1 MSDKLKRFT
10 DLLKEMFEI
19 DKADLDF
26 GLYRILKLR
35 KNEIE
40 NFIDN
45 DLPYKVKEILSSYTK
60 DNLEIKNKMKKIEDS
75 CNELGVSIEELPD
88 TSEKKRKYME
98 LKKSLESGTS
108 LTELE
113 TDVYSKLYN
122 FFSRYYDE
130 GDFISKRRY
139 KEGIYAI
146 PYEGEEVKLYWA
158 NHDQY
163 YIKTSEYFKNYSFI
177 SQGIK
182 VNFKLVDVST
192 EKDNNKEAKDEKRRF
207 VLLNENFVEVSNN
220 EINIYFEY
228 KVHTARQDTLVKSA
242 YEKIKSEI
250 SKIDSK
256 YLNAVLIPAPTEKD
270 KTRTLLEKHLTT
282 YVAKNTFDYF
292 IHKNLKRFLKR
303 ELDFYIKSE
312 VMKLDD
318 IGTEKEER
326 VESYLSKIRAIK
338 SVGEIII
345 DFLVQIEDFQKKLWL
360 KKKFVVET
368 NWCITLDLI
377 DEKFYPEIA
386 ANQKQINEWIEYY
399 KIDEIKNDDKQIK
412 FDGIRQIPFS
422 TPLTVEFLK
431 QNKNLVLDTKY
442 FDNDFKERL
451 IESIDNLD
459 ERTSGLLIHSEN
471 FQALNLLQEK
481 YKEKI
486 QCIYIDPPYNTNAS
500 EIIYKN
506 GYKHSSWLSLM
517 KDRLDLSKNLMSNK
531 GTINVAIDDFEFRY
545 LQIVL
550 ESTFG
555 INNFISNIAIHTN
568 PKGRDQ
574 EFIAQS
580 HDYSIIYAKNK
591 KLAETNY
598 FILSNE
604 ELREKYSHSE
614 GDRYYRELPLKR
626 TGSGKTREERPFM
639 FFPFLYN
646 PKTGE
651 TTVIPKPEYLQLYDK
666 ETKEFNDDFL
676 LELEKKYTTK
686 GYKFIL
692 PKEENGTLLR
702 WRWGY
707 DTCVK
712 GLLKNILFAKETGN
726 GNFAIYEKNFED
738 STVTP
743 KSMWIGEK
751 YDGSTKG
758 TNLLKDIIPNND
770 FDFPKSIF
778 TVMDSIRIGA
788 NTDSIILDYFA
799 GSGTTGHAVINL
811 NREDKENGNRKY
823 ILVEMGN
830 YFDLVTLP
838 RIKKVIYSDEWKD
851 GAPTNRVTGVSQI
864 VKYLR
869 LESYEDTLN
878 NINFI
883 RNEQQQSIFDSN
895 QNLFEEYLVYYM
907 FDMESKDSVLN
918 LDNFANPFDY
928 KMRITTRNV
937 MTNKTIDLVET
948 FNYLIGLDV
957 ISQNRSLRF
966 NTRPIPYDEK
976 DPDIYDGAVLLESA
990 EDGEYCFK
998 TVEGKLP
1005 NGQSALVIWRNM
1017 TGDALKDNAALDAF
1031 FNYYHK
1037 NSDRKYD
1044 IYYVNGDNNL
1054 ENYRKDD
1061 ENWKVNLIE
1070 TVFKNKMFDYKE
1082 I

>member
-26 GLYRILKLR
+26 GIYRILKLR

-45 DLPYKVKEILSSYTK
+45 DLPYKIKEILSSYTK
-60 DNLEIKNKMKKIEDS
+60 DNLEIKNKMKKIEES

-88 TSEKKRKYME
+88 TSEKKKEYMG
-98 LKKSLESGTS
+98 LKKSLESGTG
-108 LTELE
+108 LAELE

-139 KEGIYAI
+139 KEGVYAI

-163 YIKTSEYFKNYSFI
+163 YIKTSEYFKNYSFV
-177 SQGIK
+177 SQEIK
-182 VNFKLVDVST
+182 VNFKLVEVSI
-192 EKDNNKEAKDEKRRF
+192 EQDNNKEAKDEKRRF
-207 VLLNENFVEVSNN
+207 VLLDENFLEVDKD

-228 KVHTARQDTLVKSA
+228 KIHTDKQDTLIKSA

-250 SKIDSK
+250 LKLDSK

-292 IHKNLKRFLKR
+292 IHKDLKKFLKR

-326 VESYLSKIRAIK
+326 VESYLCKIRAIK

-345 DFLVQIEDFQKKLWL
+345 DFLAQIEDFQKKLWL

-386 ANQKQINEWIEYY
+386 VNQKQIDEWIEYY
-399 KIDEIKNDDKQIK
+399 KIDEIKSNNKQIAI
-412 FDGIRQIPFS
+412 DEMQQISFS

-431 QNKNLVLDTKY
+431 ENRNLVLDTKH
-442 FDNDFKERL
+442 FDKDFKERL

-459 ERTSGLLIHSEN
+459 EKTNGLLIHSEN

-481 YKEKI
+481 YKRRI
-486 QCIYIDPPYNTNAS
+486 DAIYIDPPYNTVHS

-506 GYKHSSWLSLM
+506 QYKHSSWLSLINNTLPLASNLW
-517 KDRLDLSKNLMSNK
+517 KDTFSF
-531 GTINVAIDDFEFRY
+531 GVAIDDYEFVNLASLLDITFPNLERSVVVVNHHPQGSGGRLSRTHEYYILLSKPDAPPY
-545 LQIVL
+545 LGKPL
-550 ESTFG
+550 EDYQEERSFMRSGTG
-555 INNFISNIAIHTN
+555 DNNFRF
-568 PKGRDQ
+568 GRWKS
-574 EFIAQS
+574 F
-580 HDYSIIYAKNK
+580 YA
-591 KLAETNY
+591 L
-598 FILSNE
+598 LV
-604 ELREKYSHSE
+604 
-614 GDRYYRELPLKR
+614 D
-626 TGSGKTREERPFM
+626 
-639 FFPFLYN
+639 
-646 PKTGE
+646 PKTNKI
-651 TTVIPKPEYLQLYDK
+651 VD
-666 ETKEFNDDFL
+666 
-676 LELEKKYTTK
+676 
-686 GYKFIL
+686 
-692 PKEENGTLLR
+692 
-702 WRWGY
+702 
-707 DTCVK
+707 
-712 GLLKNILFAKETGN
+712 A
-726 GNFAIYEKNFED
+726 ED
-738 STVTP
+738 PVP
-743 KSMWIGEK
+743 LGEK
-751 YDGSTKG
+751 YPLGKTSDGLIRVYPINSRGEERVWRSSYLTGRRRARNGELIITDNG
-758 TNLLKDIIPNND
+758 TVYQIINHEQKRELLFSNWTDSKFNAGIHGSNLLKDMGLGGE
-770 FDFPKSIF
+770 FDYPKSIATLETGLWAQTF
-778 TVMDSIRIGA
+778 G
-788 NTDSIILDYFA
+788 NTHAIILDYFA
-799 GSGTTGHAVINL
+799 GSGTTGHAAINL
-811 NREDKENGNRKY
+811 NRVDNGNRKY

-830 YFDLVTLP
+830 YFNIVTLP
-838 RIKKVIYSDEWKD
+838 RIKKVIYSKDWKD
-851 GAPTNRVTGVSQI
+851 GSPTNRDTGISQI
-864 VKYLR
+864 VKYIR
-869 LESYEDTLN
+869 LETYEDTLN
-878 NINFI
+878 NIDLI
-883 RNEQQQSIFDSN
+883 RNDQQQSIFDSN
-895 QNLFEEYLVYYM
+895 KNLFDEYLVYYM

-937 MTNKTIDLVET
+937 MTSQTIDLVET

-957 ISQNRSLRF
+957 ISQSRIIRF

-976 DPDIYDGAVLLESA
+976 DPDIYDGAVLLEST
-990 EDGEYCFK
+990 EDGEYFFK
-998 TVEGKLP
+998 TIEGKLP
-1005 NGQSALVIWRNM
+1005 NGQSALIIWRNM
-1017 TGDALKDNAALDAF
+1017 TGDAHKDNAALDAF
-1031 FNYYHK
+1031 FKHYHNNK
-1037 NSDRKYD
+1037 DKMYD
-1044 IYYVNGDNNL
+1044 VYYVNGDNNL
-1054 ENYRKDD
+1054 ENYRNDD

>member
-1 MSDKLKRFT
+1 MSDKLKIFT
-10 DLLKEMFEI
+10 DLLKEMFEM
-19 DKADLDF
+19 DKEDLDF
-26 GLYRILKLR
+26 GIYRIMKLR

-45 DLPYKVKEILSSYTK
+45 DLPLRVKEILSSYAK

-75 CNELGVSIEELPD
+75 CNELGVSIEELPE
-88 TSEKKRKYME
+88 TSEKKKEYME

-108 LTELE
+108 LAELE

-163 YIKTSEYFKNYSFI
+163 YIKTSEYFKNYSFV
-177 SQGIK
+177 SQEIK
-182 VNFKLVDVST
+182 VNFKLVEVST
-192 EKDNNKEAKDEKRRF
+192 ELDNNKEANDEKRRF
-207 VLLNENFVEVSNN
+207 VLLDENFLEVDND
-220 EINIYFEY
+220 EMNIYFEY
-228 KVHTARQDTLVKSA
+228 KIHTAKQETLLKSA
-242 YEKIKSEI
+242 YEKIKSAI
-250 SKIDSK
+250 SKLDSK
-256 YLNAVLIPAPTEKD
+256 YINALLILEPTENN
-270 KTRTLLEKHLTT
+270 KTRTLIEKHLTN

-292 IHKNLKRFLKR
+292 IHKDLKKFLKR

-326 VESYLSKIRAIK
+326 VESYLCKIRAIK

-345 DFLVQIEDFQKKLWL
+345 DFLAQIEDFQKKLWL
-360 KKKFVVET
+360 KKKFVVGT

-386 ANQKQINEWIEYY
+386 ANQKQIDEWIEYY
-399 KIDEIKNDDKQIK
+399 KIDEIKNNDK
-412 FDGIRQIPFS
+412 QIPFS

-431 QNKNLVLDTKY
+431 QNGNLVLDTKY
-442 FDNDFKERL
+442 FDKDFKERL
-451 IESIDNLD
+451 IENIEGLD
-459 ERTSGLLIHSEN
+459 EKTNGLLIHSEN
-471 FQALNLLQEK
+471 FQALNLILER

-486 QCIYIDPPYNTNAS
+486 ECVYIDPPYNAKSS
-500 EIIYKN
+500 EIMYKN
-506 GYKHSSWLSLM
+506 NFKHSSWLSLM
-517 KDRLDLSKNLMSNK
+517 DNRIEKSKQLLDKEFVY
-531 GTINVAIDDFEFRY
+531 IIAIDETEQEVLGQIINMNFPGTKKACISVVHNPRGQQGKNISFLHEFAYFIYPGDNKKYISDIQREEIDSRNLRDSGSESNREDASTCFYPFIVNEGKIIEIGDVPKDSYHPLSNNVKREDGSIEIWPIDDNGNEKKWRY
-545 LQIVL
+545 SREGVQRILDKLEVKKGRNSLQII
-550 ESTFG
+550 F
-555 INNFISNIAIHTN
+555 
-568 PKGRDQ
+568 
-574 EFIAQS
+574 
-580 HDYSIIYAKNK
+580 NK
-591 KLAETNY
+591 
-598 FILSNE
+598 
-604 ELREKYSHSE
+604 
-614 GDRYYRELPLKR
+614 D
-626 TGSGKTREERPFM
+626 TGTMKSLWSG
-639 FFPFLYN
+639 
-646 PKTGE
+646 
-651 TTVIPKPEYLQLYDK
+651 
-666 ETKEFNDDFL
+666 
-676 LELEKKYTTK
+676 
-686 GYKFIL
+686 
-692 PKEENGTLLR
+692 
-702 WRWGY
+702 
-707 DTCVK
+707 
-712 GLLKNILFAKETGN
+712 
-726 GNFAIYEKNFED
+726 
-738 STVTP
+738 S
-743 KSMWIGEK
+743 K
-751 YDGSTKG
+751 YDASEYGTK
-758 TNLLKDIIPNND
+758 LLQSILGVDQAAL
-770 FDFPKSIF
+770 FSYPKSIY
-778 TVMDSIRIGA
+778 TVEDALNAGVK
-788 NTDSIILDYFA
+788 TKPKSIILDYFA
-799 GSGTTGHAVINL
+799 GSGTTAHAVINL
-811 NREDKENGNRKY
+811 NREDKGNRKY

-830 YFDLVTLP
+830 YFNTVTLP
-838 RIKKVIYSDEWKD
+838 RIKKVIYSKDWND
-851 GAPTNRVTGVSQI
+851 GAPANRDTGISQI
-864 VKYLR
+864 VKYIR

-883 RNEQQQSIFDSN
+883 RNDQQQSMFDN
-895 QNLFEEYLVYYM
+895 NKNLFEEYLVYYM

-918 LDNFANPFDY
+918 LDKFSNPFDY
-928 KMRITTRNV
+928 KMKITTNNV
-937 MTNKTIDLVET
+937 ITNQAIDLVET
-948 FNYLIGLDV
+948 FNYLVGLDV
-957 ISQNRSLRF
+957 ISQKRSIRF

-1037 NSDRKYD
+1037 NRDRKYD